1 MTAVDEPGA
10 YEIRIHGC
18 LSVQEALVLKESV
31 KRLLCP
37 DPDHAPPCDVPW
49 SCFAVGDDERAVDGI
64 EATVLVLG
72 VYASGRRA
80 AQVADQVRGVVGETR
95 PVTVSAA
102 AAGQFEEL
110 AEQYRIERA
119 VRQS

>member
-1 MTAVDEPGA
+1 M
-10 YEIRIHGC
+10 R
-18 LSVQEALVLKESV
+18 EALTLKEPV
-31 KRLLCP
+31 TRLLCP

-49 SCFAVGDDERAVDGI
+49 SCFTLGDDERAGDGI
-64 EATVLVLG
+64 EAAVLVLG
-72 VYASGRRA
+72 VYASGGRA

-110 AEQYRIERA
+110 AEQYRIEHA
-119 VRQS
+119 VGQS

>member
-1 MTAVDEPGA
+1 V

-18 LSVQEALVLKESV
+18 LSVQEALTLQEPV

-37 DPDHAPPCDVPW
+37 DPDHRPPCDVPW
-49 SCFAVGDDERAVDGI
+49 SFALGDDEQADDGI

-72 VYASGRRA
+72 VYASGSRA
-80 AQVADQVRGVVGETR
+80 AQVADQVRGVVDEPR
-95 PVTVSAA
+95 RVTLSAA

>member
-18 LSVQEALVLKESV
+18 LSVQEALGLKEPV
-31 KRLLCP
+31 KRVLCP

-49 SCFAVGDDERAVDGI
+49 SCFALGDDERADDGI

-72 VYASGRRA
+72 VHASGRRA

-102 AAGQFEEL
+102 AAGQFQEL

>member
-1 MTAVDEPGA
+1 VDEPGV

-18 LSVQEALVLKESV
+18 LSVQEALALQEPV

-37 DPDHAPPCDVPW
+37 DPDHRPPCDVPW
-49 SCFAVGDDERAVDGI
+49 SFTLGDDEQADDGI

-95 PVTVSAA
+95 RVRVSAA

>member
-1 MTAVDEPGA
+1 MTAVDEPGV

-18 LSVQEALVLKESV
+18 LSVQEALGLQEPVE
-31 KRLLCP
+31 RLLCP
-37 DPDHAPPCDVPW
+37 DPDHVPPCDVPW
-49 SCFAVGDDERAVDGI
+49 SLFTLGDEERTDDGI
-64 EATVLVLG
+64 EATVFVLG

-80 AQVADQVRGVVGETR
+80 AQVADQIRGIVGESR

-102 AAGQFEEL
+102 TAGQFEEL

-119 VRQS
+119 LGQS

>member
-1 MTAVDEPGA
+1 M

-18 LSVQEALVLKESV
+18 VSVQEALALQEPV

-49 SCFAVGDDERAVDGI
+49 GFISLGDDEQADDGI

-95 PVTVSAA
+95 RVTVSAA